1 MSILEPKETDE
12 GESYMENK
20 TLDLVT
26 VPSTISGIFTL
37 THKIDEASPLRD
49 FALDPEEGHGI
60 VVSVTIVALDSVYQ
74 QDIQA
79 IKRYSV
85 DRGHFLRNVRFVD
98 CMTMDEK
105 RGLPRVDFAKF
116 DDVDEI
122 LAPSPNKDGQA
133 YGYSEVTANAHTGS
147 QNAVGDAP
155 GRVSSSQGSL
165 RIAATTMI
173 STSNDVQTLRI
184 PTNLVP
190 VSSRPSVQIPAHD
203 TVAKDDV
210 RDAPVSA
217 DLPTMTAVYEGTVE
231 PEWERNVV
239 YVMHG
244 GYRLA
249 EGLPVVTVCPHT
261 TWLLGIMRHMG
272 LVMTYMAIDLDKK
285 PAWFTRKFK
294 AGSTPSV
301 MYNGEVVEDSSVIF
315 EWLPKT
321 FPEEAKRVFVP
332 EVGLDKPVAAMV
344 MGALMGVMGD
354 TTNDGGKQKEALDA
368 WPTALAPLEGALEK
382 HGMLGVG
389 GKVSAADFRAAAF
402 IYLAELIAPL
412 LPGVLRNLDV
422 LGKYPN
428 ISRWMGEGGMRGWMV
443 SVSAAPRMASLACAQ
458 STSLSAKM
466 PGLVVDDE
474 MVADREC
481 FLQEHGLSSHPRKRV
496 LIPFAPND
504 ECSRVPGSCQVQES
518 VDRCVL
524 AVPQWMTDAKLLP
537 DQVLQL
543 HERMQELGVDVS
555 LLPFLDAEGFSEL
568 GVVSSIQRTKL
579 CRYFSRSLG
588 QVEQAFNTG
597 GMETGERSSDLRSEQ
612 VQRKHPALQSSPV
625 QIQAQAPMQESSIPA
640 LAQAPA
646 RTKPKL
652 LRKKST
658 ADFCI

>member
-1 MSILEPKETDE
+1 MR
-12 GESYMENK
+12 GWM
-20 TLDLVT
+20 
-26 VPSTISGIFTL
+26 
-37 THKIDEASPLRD
+37 
-49 FALDPEEGHGI
+49 
-60 VVSVTIVALDSVYQ
+60 VSVSA
-74 QDIQA
+74 A
-79 IKRYSV
+79 
-85 DRGHFLRNVRFVD
+85 
-98 CMTMDEK
+98 
-105 RGLPRVDFAKF
+105 PRMAS
-116 DDVDEI
+116 
-122 LAPSPNKDGQA
+122 LACAQ
-133 YGYSEVTANAHTGS
+133 
-147 QNAVGDAP
+147 
-155 GRVSSSQGSL
+155 
-165 RIAATTMI
+165 
-173 STSNDVQTLRI
+173 STSLSAKM
-184 PTNLVP
+184 PGLV
-190 VSSRPSVQIPAHD
+190 VDDEMVADRECFLQEHGLSSHP
-203 TVAKDDV
+203 
-210 RDAPVSA
+210 PVSA

-443 SVSAAPRMASLACAQ
+443 TA
-458 STSLSAKM
+458 
-466 PGLVVDDE
+466 
-474 MVADREC
+474 MVMVE
-481 FLQEHGLSSHPRKRV
+481 
-496 LIPFAPND
+496 
-504 ECSRVPGSCQVQES
+504 VP
-518 VDRCVL
+518 
-524 AVPQWMTDAKLLP
+524 
-537 DQVLQL
+537 
-543 HERMQELGVDVS
+543 
-555 LLPFLDAEGFSEL
+555 
-568 GVVSSIQRTKL
+568 
-579 CRYFSRSLG
+579 
-588 QVEQAFNTG
+588 
-597 GMETGERSSDLRSEQ
+597 
-612 VQRKHPALQSSPV
+612 
-625 QIQAQAPMQESSIPA
+625 
-640 LAQAPA
+640 
-646 RTKPKL
+646 
-652 LRKKST
+652 
-658 ADFCI
+658 